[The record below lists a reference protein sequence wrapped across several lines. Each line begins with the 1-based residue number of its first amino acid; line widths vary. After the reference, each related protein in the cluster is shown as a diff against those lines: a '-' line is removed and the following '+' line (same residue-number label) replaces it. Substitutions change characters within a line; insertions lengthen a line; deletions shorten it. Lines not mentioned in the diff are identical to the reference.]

1 MQEERLCQPSA
12 IYAIYAN
19 RLLFRGALQNQRV
32 EILNPPGEFGPSAQN
47 FIEFLYFFVQRGG
60 AFEVQLLAGA
70 LALFLYCGPERAA
83 ASFEELDQPLNFD
96 VVLLFCA
103 AREARGE
110 AHFHFRVEAAGKR
123 GIAAD
128 FDLAAPH
135 FEQIED
141 AFSECLRG
149 AARCE
154 GSIIRAAHGHAGF
167 IDENAARYIPARIAV
182 AQLDL

>member
-1 MQEERLCQPSA
+1 M
-12 IYAIYAN
+12 
-19 RLLFRGALQNQRV
+19 
-32 EILNPPGEFGPSAQN
+32 
-47 FIEFLYFFVQRGG
+47 
-60 AFEVQLLAGA
+60 
-70 LALFLYCGPERAA
+70 
-83 ASFEELDQPLNFD
+83 NFD
-96 VVLLFCA
+96 VVFFFCA

-110 AHFHFRVEAAGKR
+110 AHFHFGIEAAGKR

-149 AARCE
+149 PARCD

-167 IDENAARYIPARIAV
+167 IDENAARYIAARRSLALMTLY
-182 AQLDL
+182 A